1 MFSIASGWA
10 QTDHAIIAY
19 AFNGFV
25 FVNINCYHAGSSPD
39 GGENIATISDSG
51 HTHGMTCANTGSGN
65 AHTILS
71 PVIAVHY
78 IIKV

>member
-1 MFSIASGWA
+1 MNIGSFTSGGASTA
-10 QTDHAIIAY
+10 TVTVTDPGHSHTITA
-19 AFNGFV
+19 
-25 FVNINCYHAGSSPD
+25 
-39 GGENIATISDSG
+39 AT
-51 HTHGMTCANTGSGN
+51 TGSGN